1 MHWSGKT
8 AAFLDQLQSTT
19 PSHKIK
25 LLTNVKTVNHINELS
40 SQFIVQI
47 VELRLS
53 KNRKVK
59 IS

>member
-1 MHWSGKT
+1 MDWLGKT

-19 PSHKIK
+19 PPHQIK